1 MLKSIL
7 VLGTGIA
14 IGMCMYK
21 KKQKNSKSFSTDSDT
36 DSLISKDNN
45 KVKMTIHSIMLPRF
59 KVKCKG
65 SYVSPLNIFYKINFT

>member
-1 MLKSIL
+1 SQKFLRQLKRCKMLKSIL

-45 KVKMTIHSIMLPRF
+45 KSKDDNSLDSAVQ
-59 KVKCKG
+59 V
-65 SYVSPLNIFYKINFT
+65 

>member
-21 KKQKNSKSFSTDSDT
+21 KKQKNSKSFSTASDT

-45 KVKMTIHSIMLPRF
+45 KSKDDNSLDSACLLYTSPSPRD
-59 KVKCKG
+59 
-65 SYVSPLNIFYKINFT
+65 SLHDL